1 MSYRIIAVDMDGTL
15 LDAHGTIPA
24 AFRDVMAYAEDNDV
38 VIAPAS
44 GRQLRTLQDIFGDF
58 SDAVPEAYIAENGTV
73 VSYRGEIVSTTAL
86 PAEPV
91 HAIIDAAAEDFVV
104 VVCRPDAAYVPAGLP
119 TPVLAEL
126 GKYYHSTVET
136 PDLHDAVT
144 ADVVKVAVYTPG
156 DAEAEVFPVV
166 EAAAPEVNVVIS
178 GANWVDV
185 MHRGADKGV
194 ALRALADALGV
205 AQSETV
211 AFGDYLNDYA
221 LLQSAGTAWAMDNAH
236 PELKAIA
243 DHIAP
248 SNVDHGVVTVLKDHF
263 GLE

>member
-24 AFRDVMAYAEDNDV
+24 AFRDVMAHAEDTDV

-44 GRQLRTLQDIFGDF
+44 GRQLRTLQDIFEDF

-73 VSYRGEIVSTTAL
+73 VSYRDEIVSTTAL
-86 PAEPV
+86 PADPV

-104 VVCRPDAAYVPAGLP
+104 VVCRPDAAYIPAGLSAP
-119 TPVLAEL
+119 MLAEIA
-126 GKYYHSTVET
+126 KYYHSTVET
-136 PDLHDAVT
+136 SDLHDAVT
-144 ADVVKVAVYTPG
+144 EDVVKVAVYTPG
-156 DAEAEVFPVV
+156 VAEAEVFPVV
-166 EAAAPEVNVVIS
+166 DAAAPDVNVVVS

-185 MHRGADKGV
+185 MHPEADKGV
-194 ALRALADALGV
+194 ALLSLADALGV
-205 AQSETV
+205 AHAETV